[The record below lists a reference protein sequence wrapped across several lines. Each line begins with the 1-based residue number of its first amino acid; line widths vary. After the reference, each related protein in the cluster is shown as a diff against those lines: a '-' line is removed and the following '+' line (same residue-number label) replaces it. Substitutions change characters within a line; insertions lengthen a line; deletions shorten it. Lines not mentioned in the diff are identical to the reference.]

1 MTPRYYSIASSPLK
15 DNGSNNTLAIAFSIV
30 KYLIYKDISSSIAT
44 DVTTTST
51 SSSPTTTTAD
61 STIITPTN
69 VTNKVLE
76 IKRSGLCTSYLESI
90 LQPWLKQSS
99 SSSSSTTSSLS
110 SSSLRSFNDNNS
122 YNNNPFLKLRIFHKP
137 SLEFHLPC
145 NISIPLILIG
155 PGTGVSPFI
164 GFLQHRYAIEL
175 ERGMKQGSKH
185 NCSSCNSNYPH
196 NNNNDIISI
205 TTTTTNKSNK
215 YDNYCTTGMWRGNY
229 EIEEKELPSELNIVA
244 EYISNVK
251 PGKINLFYGCR
262 NNNDYLYKNEL
273 EFFKNN
279 NILSELY
286 IAMSRINNEKIYVTN
301 YIYEHGNEICKLILD
316 ENASIYICG
325 DGNQMT
331 KDVEATIKKCFIEF
345 RKFNKDEC
353 DLIIKDMKNRKK
365 YLIDV
370 WS

>member
-1 MTPRYYSIASSPLK
+1 
-15 DNGSNNTLAIAFSIV
+15 
-30 KYLIYKDISSSIAT
+30 
-44 DVTTTST
+44 
-51 SSSPTTTTAD
+51 
-61 STIITPTN
+61 
-69 VTNKVLE
+69 
-76 IKRSGLCTSYLESI
+76 
-90 LQPWLKQSS
+90 
-99 SSSSSTTSSLS
+99 
-110 SSSLRSFNDNNS
+110 
-122 YNNNPFLKLRIFHKP
+122 
-137 SLEFHLPC
+137 
-145 NISIPLILIG
+145 
-155 PGTGVSPFI
+155 
-164 GFLQHRYAIEL
+164 
-175 ERGMKQGSKH
+175 
-185 NCSSCNSNYPH
+185 
-196 NNNNDIISI
+196 
-205 TTTTTNKSNK
+205 
-215 YDNYCTTGMWRGNY
+215 MWRGNY
-229 EIEEKELPSELNIVA
+229 EIEEKELPSELNMVA

-262 NNNDYLYKNEL
+262 NNNDYLYKKEL

-331 KDVEATIKKCFIEF
+331 KDVEATIKKCLIEF
-345 RKFNKDEC
+345 RKFNKDDC

>member
-1 MTPRYYSIASSPLK
+1 
-15 DNGSNNTLAIAFSIV
+15 
-30 KYLIYKDISSSIAT
+30 
-44 DVTTTST
+44 
-51 SSSPTTTTAD
+51 
-61 STIITPTN
+61 
-69 VTNKVLE
+69 
-76 IKRSGLCTSYLESI
+76 
-90 LQPWLKQSS
+90 
-99 SSSSSTTSSLS
+99 
-110 SSSLRSFNDNNS
+110 
-122 YNNNPFLKLRIFHKP
+122 
-137 SLEFHLPC
+137 
-145 NISIPLILIG
+145 
-155 PGTGVSPFI
+155 
-164 GFLQHRYAIEL
+164 
-175 ERGMKQGSKH
+175 MKQGSKH

-196 NNNNDIISI
+196 NNDNDTISI
-205 TTTTTNKSNK
+205 TTTNKSNK

-331 KDVEATIKKCFIEF
+331 KDVEVTIKKCLIEF
-345 RKFNKDEC
+345 RKFKKDEC